1 MDSAQR
7 RPAGLG
13 VAALSLRGAPG
24 SSQGAPSPPLRVCRR
39 PGRFGAPGVCC
50 VRFTSPGASA
60 RILEA
65 GLSAGRLTG
74 KVFLQQGGSLV
85 AKMSP
90 TVSHGATQVFRL
102 GLRWMLGTHLGN
114 NAQSSRSEKWHESI
128 KIQRLLFPV
137 NVRKQVWPESPWATT
152 DRAGKA
158 AEGRPSA
165 GSACGVRGV
174 CVLCGARQPAPAQ
187 CPWPGAAV

>member
-13 VAALSLRGAPG
+13 VAALSFRGGSRLKPRGPEPAP
-24 SSQGAPSPPLRVCRR
+24 
-39 PGRFGAPGVCC
+39 PGVPEARPLWGSRGLLRSFHFSRSLSTDSGSWTLSWE
-50 VRFTSPGASA
+50 VDGKSLSSTGWFTGGKNVPYSVTRSD
-60 RILEA
+60 
-65 GLSAGRLTG
+65 TG
-74 KVFLQQGGSLV
+74 V
-85 AKMSP
+85 
-90 TVSHGATQVFRL
+90 RL

-174 CVLCGARQPAPAQ
+174 
-187 CPWPGAAV
+187 